1 MFVVTVMFQI
11 KPEFIA
17 QFAEAIQANAQFSLD
32 NEPDCHRFDVCKDP
46 EDQNSIFLYEVY
58 TSREAFGLHL
68 GADHFK
74 TFDAMVADWVESK
87 AVKAWDLE
95 YQAQ

>member
-11 KPEFIA
+11 KPENL
-17 QFAEAIQANAQFSLD
+17 QEFAEAMQANAQFSMD
-32 NEPDCHRFDVCKDP
+32 KEPDCLRFDVCKDP
-46 EDQNSIFLYEVY
+46 EEPNSIFLYEVY
-58 TSREAFGLHL
+58 SSREAFGLHL
-68 GADHFK
+68 EAEHFK
-74 TFDAMVADWVESK
+74 KFDAMVADWVESK